1 MEKSQKPHFSRF
13 LWHGILTPSHFNN
26 NASKVVP
33 WTETTITITR
43 NTLASLI
50 DSAISALK
58 GHLLRL
64 RVPGFPFSV
73 FISSGCFNLLLLAN
87 SFLAILAFL
96 VTLIALFSKQARSA
110 WNEVAFS
117 PTATKV
123 KVRAECYAFLKFQM
137 HKYKIMLLEFNR
149 VCFTISSWLLEGIN
163 NVKRQ
168 LFSETASIHANN

>member
-64 RVPGFPFSV
+64 RVPSFPFSV

-96 VTLIALFSKQARSA
+96 ITLIALFSKKARSS
-110 WNEVAFS
+110 WNEVALS

-123 KVRAECYAFLKFQM
+123 KVRAECYD
-137 HKYKIMLLEFNR
+137 
-149 VCFTISSWLLEGIN
+149 ISQVS
-163 NVKRQ
+163 K
-168 LFSETASIHANN
+168 A

>member
-43 NTLASLI
+43 NTLASMI

-64 RVPGFPFSV
+64 HVPGFPFSV

-123 KVRAECYAFLKFQM
+123 KVRAECYAFLKFQK

>member
-123 KVRAECYAFLKFQM
+123 KVRAECYAFLKFQK